1 MLPAPEGQISLVSG
15 RGWTAREAQAPD
27 MHGEALRTLETVLES
42 LAPLHPLLAPITPRR
57 PRRLVVRED
66 DLDPL
71 RGALATLPAWMT
83 VVGDARPGAR
93 IVISPRLAVG
103 ARLLPPSADL
113 EVTVDVMVEHGG
125 VYTSRA
131 LTAPDRVAAEDW
143 EELSHWSLSPEHRA
157 PGPPEP
163 GVEIDAVY
171 TWVDGCDPGWRA
183 RRDAALAGLGTAAP
197 HASAT
202 DGSRFQDAEELRHS
216 LRSLHRYANWVR
228 RIHIVTDSQVPQWLD
243 PAHPRIHLVS
253 HEELIGGSRFNSHA
267 IEASLHRIPG
277 LAEHYLYLNDD
288 VFFGRIA
295 HPGDFFAAPGVSRFY
310 PSDLQIDPGP
320 ATNEDRPIIA
330 AAKNGRDLMA
340 KRFDLD
346 ICTRVRHTVHPQL
359 RSVAQQIEAEQPD
372 HVARTRA
379 AAFRSP
385 TDISL
390 AASLHHWYA
399 YALGRAVPTD
409 PNYLYVDLARQ
420 DAGQI
425 LDALESLRRYDTF
438 CLNQEEGEL
447 PEATRRDLAQ
457 FFDRYLP
464 GPAPWELTGSRPSL
478 R

>member
-1 MLPAPEGQISLVSG
+1 MHS
-15 RGWTAREAQAPD
+15 EASRA
-27 MHGEALRTLETVLES
+27 LETVLES
-42 LAPLHPLLAPITPRR
+42 FAPLHPLLAPITPRR
-57 PRRLVVRED
+57 PRRLVVRGD
-66 DLDPL
+66 DLGAL

-83 VVGDARPGAR
+83 VVGDVGRGTR

-103 ARLLPPSADL
+103 SRLLPPSADL
-113 EVTVDVMVEHGG
+113 EVTVDVMVEHEG

-131 LTAPDRVAAEDW
+131 LTAPDRVDAEDW
-143 EELSHWSLSPEHRA
+143 EELSRRSLSPEHRA

-183 RRDAALAGLGTAAP
+183 RRDAALAGLGAVTP
-197 HASAT
+197 HTSAI

-243 PAHPRIHLVS
+243 ADHPRIHLVS

-267 IEASLHRIPG
+267 IEAALHRIPG
-277 LAEHYLYLNDD
+277 LTEHYLYLNDD
-288 VFFGRIA
+288 VFFGKIA

-340 KRFDLD
+340 ERFGLD
-346 ICTRVRHTVHPQL
+346 IRTRVRHTVHPQL
-359 RSVAQQIEAEQPD
+359 LSVAQQIEAEHPEQ
-372 HVARTRA
+372 VARTRA
-379 AAFRSP
+379 ATFRSP
-385 TDISL
+385 TDLSL
-390 AASLHHWYA
+390 ASSLHHWYA
-399 YALGRAVPTD
+399 FALGRAVPTD
-409 PNYLYVDLARQ
+409 PNYLYVDLGRL
-420 DAGQI
+420 DVGQT

-438 CLNQEEGEL
+438 CLNQEEQEM
-447 PEATRRDLAQ
+447 PEATRRDLAL
-457 FFDRYLP
+457 FLDRYLP
-464 GPAPWELTGSRPSL
+464 GPAPWELT
-478 R
+478 